1 MKSRFLQLFIV
12 LTVAVLVA
20 FADEQPDW
28 RTDYEKSGYL
38 ETPRYAATIDYC
50 QRLAAASDWVQFAS
64 FGKSPQGRDLPLLI
78 VDKNGNFDPAAVRKS
93 GNLVLLIQNGIH
105 SGEIDGKDASL
116 MLIREMVITK
126 KLAHL
131 LDGVTAIFIPIFNVD
146 GHENVSEYNRLN
158 QNGPA
163 EMGFRATAQ
172 NLNLNRDF
180 LKAESQE
187 MRAWLQ
193 LFNQWLPD
201 FLVDNHVTDG
211 SDHQYVLTYGVET
224 NDNVAEP
231 LRRWTTG
238 VFQPKIEQQMLA
250 DKQPVMRYFSM
261 KERPEII
268 NGVVMEPYSPRY
280 STGYGAVQNRV
291 FLLVETHAL
300 KDYRT
305 RVTGNYLLM
314 QHLFELLNSEK
325 TTLQSI
331 NRETDDITARQLS
344 GTTLPLDY
352 VVNYR
357 DTTWVDFLGIDY
369 DMVPSDISGSNWV
382 KYNGKPRTMRLPS
395 FQHSDMSESAEMPFA
410 YLIPKEWQFQIET
423 LKAHGVAVQYLQ
435 KPQQLSVQ
443 SYRLNNPVW
452 RSRPF
457 EGHLMVSF
465 TPETINQTRDY
476 PAGTAVILMNQ
487 RTNRVIA
494 ALLEPHAPDSY
505 VRWGYWNT
513 IFERKE
519 YGEDYVLEAIAREM
533 IAQNPELKNEFEEA
547 LANDPEMAA
556 NRWSRL
562 YYFYAKTPYFEDLG
576 IYPVGKLIE
585 ATALPLVTE

>member
-180 LKAESQE
+180 LKAESPE

-325 TTLQSI
+325 TTLQNI

-344 GTTLPLDY
+344 GITLPLDY

-369 DMVPSDISGSNWV
+369 DVVPSDISG
-382 KYNGKPRTMRLPS
+382 
-395 FQHSDMSESAEMPFA
+395 
-410 YLIPKEWQFQIET
+410 
-423 LKAHGVAVQYLQ
+423 
-435 KPQQLSVQ
+435 
-443 SYRLNNPVW
+443 
-452 RSRPF
+452 
-457 EGHLMVSF
+457 
-465 TPETINQTRDY
+465 
-476 PAGTAVILMNQ
+476 
-487 RTNRVIA
+487 
-494 ALLEPHAPDSY
+494 
-505 VRWGYWNT
+505 
-513 IFERKE
+513 
-519 YGEDYVLEAIAREM
+519 
-533 IAQNPELKNEFEEA
+533 
-547 LANDPEMAA
+547 
-556 NRWSRL
+556 
-562 YYFYAKTPYFEDLG
+562 
-576 IYPVGKLIE
+576 
-585 ATALPLVTE
+585 